1 MNILGEFFV
10 NLIDTVGVSSY
21 SENLEE
27 QYKEKREKSSI
38 KSEVVSLLK
47 IYFLLVLIS
56 LMNMYLYSFD
66 TNVLIAALV
75 FPTATVG
82 LIILVKVLRQKN
94 K

>member
-1 MNILGEFFV
+1 MNILGEFLV
-10 NLIDTVGVSSY
+10 NLIDTAGVSSY

-27 QYKEKREKSSI
+27 LYKEKGEKSSI
-38 KSEVVSLLK
+38 KGEVLSLLK

-66 TNVLIAALV
+66 TNILIVALV
-75 FPTATVG
+75 FPAATVG